1 MMNVCQQEPMDK
13 RTQDVNDIMYVT
25 NEQLQFFQEMSFN
38 PQFLNYMSGIPLRT
52 ITDFIHVERDR
63 IIDIIYGK
71 VPNNFKFTNQ
81 SLNVSWFNNILLGF
95 LERLKFFVYYV
106 KTNDKQ
112 KSQIRLLLH
121 FMYNWSQLLDDE
133 TLRGEKYKLQ
143 DMINQI
149 SEIIDNFYS
158 FVDIIYLMREQS
170 ENLKKWN
177 SFRPA
182 GLDIAPHMLD
192 ILYQKLENGEQPDL
206 LLQQKTEEML
216 KQTEQ

>member
-1 MMNVCQQEPMDK
+1 MDK
-13 RTQDVNDIMYVT
+13 RTQDINDIMYVT
-25 NEQLQFFQEMSFN
+25 NEQLQFFQDMSFN
-38 PQFLNYMSGIPLRT
+38 PNFLNHMSGIPLRT
-52 ITDFIHVERDR
+52 ITDFIQIEKNR
-63 IIDIIYGK
+63 IIDIINGK
-71 VPNNFKFTNQ
+71 VSSDFKFTNQ
-81 SLNVSWFNNILLGF
+81 SLNVSWFNNTLLGF
-95 LERLKFFVYYV
+95 LERLKNFVYYN

-121 FMYNWSQLLDDE
+121 FLYNWTQLLDDK
-133 TLRGEKYKLQ
+133 TLSGEKQKLQ
-143 DMINQI
+143 NMINQI
-149 SEIIDNFYS
+149 TEIIDNFYS
-158 FVDIIYLMREQS
+158 FVEIIYLMREQG

-206 LLQQKTEEML
+206 LLQQKSEEML

>member
-1 MMNVCQQEPMDK
+1 
-13 RTQDVNDIMYVT
+13 
-25 NEQLQFFQEMSFN
+25 
-38 PQFLNYMSGIPLRT
+38 MSGIPLRT
-52 ITDFIHVERDR
+52 ITDFIQVERDR
-63 IIDIIYGK
+63 IVDIIYGK

-121 FMYNWSQLLDDE
+121 FLYNWSQLLDDE
-133 TLRGEKYKLQ
+133 TLRGEKYRLQ

-158 FVDIIYLMREQS
+158 FVDIIYLMRE
-170 ENLKKWN
+170 
-177 SFRPA
+177 
-182 GLDIAPHMLD
+182 
-192 ILYQKLENGEQPDL
+192 
-206 LLQQKTEEML
+206 
-216 KQTEQ
+216 

>member
-1 MMNVCQQEPMDK
+1 
-13 RTQDVNDIMYVT
+13 
-25 NEQLQFFQEMSFN
+25 MSFN

-52 ITDFIHVERDR
+52 ITDFIQVERDR

-81 SLNVSWFNNILLGF
+81 SLNISWFNNILLGF

-133 TLRGEKYKLQ
+133 TLRGEKYRLQ

-158 FVDIIYLMREQS
+158 FVDIIYLMRE
-170 ENLKKWN
+170 
-177 SFRPA
+177 
-182 GLDIAPHMLD
+182 
-192 ILYQKLENGEQPDL
+192 
-206 LLQQKTEEML
+206 
-216 KQTEQ
+216 